1 MDDFLED
8 YCRANA
14 KPVWMEYHAARI
26 VHTLGHGNF
35 TEGQK
40 KAKIA
45 AEREKI
51 GRFLELM
58 EKPDMTL
65 REAEQRVWP
74 ESVTFYE
81 DHFQIRVQM
90 MKEDED
96 AKKPK
101 VEPKP
106 IPKKKAKM
114 RLSNKLYIERELSQK
129 QRDKLLAK
137 GYSRLKISPFGD
149 SGAAYYWVRRRY
161 NESKEHAFFCYIL
174 AAELKRHVQKVKLNV
189 NSGPDA
195 VVEHE
200 GRRYCFD
207 VETGKSLSRQ
217 PKYLRHKFSQYRK
230 EYSGSFVFVTK
241 KSLRFKYAKYG
252 EVITRGKLR
261 KTLAKLFK

>member
-8 YCRANA
+8 YCRTNVE
-14 KPVWMEYHAARI
+14 PVWMEYHTALLA
-26 VHTLGHGNF
+26 HMLAHGDF

-51 GRFLELM
+51 ECFLELM

-65 REAEQRVWP
+65 REAERRIWP

-90 MKEDED
+90 MKEEEE

-101 VEPKP
+101 AEPK
-106 IPKKKAKM
+106 PKKKAKM
-114 RLSNKLYIERELSQK
+114 RLSNKLYLERELSQR
-129 QRDKLLAK
+129 QRDRLLSK
-137 GYSRLKISPFGD
+137 GYSRLKISPFGT

-174 AAELKRHVQKVKLNV
+174 EAELKRHVQKVKLNV

-195 VVEHE
+195 VVEFE
-200 GRRYCFD
+200 GRKYCFD

-217 PKYLRHKFSQYRK
+217 PKYLRHKFDQYKKDYSQ
-230 EYSGSFVFVTK
+230 SFIFVTK
-241 KSLRFKYAKYG
+241 KSLKFKYAKYG
-252 EVITRGKLR
+252 QVITRGKLK
-261 KTLAKLFK
+261 KTLAGLFK